1 MRAANILVFDE
12 IVQAPSSTKASFNT
26 DQSLNDRLG
35 VFDMLALMAVVDN
48 LSGAG
53 KLWVQIEHSADG
65 RNWLSKNAPTAEI
78 GGSTGAPPPP
88 PAPQTPTAP
97 AGIPLSTAAQ
107 TSYFGGDAGT
117 TVSLAFVRIRI
128 DLEADANASISGRV
142 RVFVTGR
149 NWGR

>member
-12 IVQAPSSTKASFNT
+12 IVQATSTGASLETKSFYT

-35 VFDMLALMAVVDN
+35 VFDMLALMAVVDA
-48 LSGAG
+48 LSGTG

-65 RNWLSKNAPTAEI
+65 RNWLSKSTDAEI
-78 GGSTGAPPPP
+78 GGA
-88 PAPQTPTAP
+88 
-97 AGIPLSTAAQ
+97 TAASASPKGESLSGTAQ
-107 TSYFGGDAGT
+107 QFFAGGDNGGNP
-117 TVSLAFVRIRI
+117 SLAFVRLRV
-128 DLEADANASISGRV
+128 DLQAPASASVGGRV